1 MIIQLIKI
9 CLANKPYFKI
19 MFFFGT
25 QIKMKMSSLHI
36 YNYKN
41 DSNNLTFTMFITYY
55 SIFFIWLSLNQQTSR
70 DQRPGSPSQL
80 PYTNLRC
87 YNPFPQTTR
96 VLSIFIG
103 HEVPKR
109 KITELSM
116 WKKWLCLLDY
126 RYHLLHLGLIYYRV
140 SQFGKV
146 FITWIL
152 FGVHVLEYVHYLW
165 IFLTFLC
172 DW

>member
-9 CLANKPYFKI
+9 CLANKTYFKI
-19 MFFFGT
+19 
-25 QIKMKMSSLHI
+25 
-36 YNYKN
+36 
-41 DSNNLTFTMFITYY
+41 
-55 SIFFIWLSLNQQTSR
+55 IFFLGHKSKWRCLLYISIIIKTIQTTWLLQCLLPITLYSLYDCHLINKRHVINVLAPLNNSHTLIY
-70 DQRPGSPSQL
+70 DAII
-80 PYTNLRC
+80 
-87 YNPFPQTTR
+87 PFPKQQGCYQF
-96 VLSIFIG
+96 LSDMKC
-103 HEVPKR
+103 PKV